1 MIDTLPPEIVF
12 FFQEIQ
18 IILFVNENN
27 LWIKILN
34 DLTPVMYFWK
44 TI

>member
-18 IILFVNENN
+18 IIIFVNENN